1 MQRMIEQ
8 LLDLT
13 RARLTDGIPVA
24 ISAEELDLGAL
35 LTKIVDETR
44 AGHPNCAI
52 ELDVQGACA
61 ARIDPDRLEQV
72 MSNLLGN
79 ALTHGD
85 WSQPIRVE
93 LSCMP
98 EWASLAVHNYG
109 APIPVDFLPQL
120 FNPFAREQASRH
132 ASEGLGLGLYIS
144 ERIVAAHGG
153 TLSVQS
159 SAAAG
164 TRFEVRLPRGSH

>member
-52 ELDVQGACA
+52 ELDVPGPCA